1 MLERIMRLRATVVGE
16 CSPETADI
24 ITQRQERIANQKAEI
39 AERNMRFFLEQEAQ
53 MEAYTEDLKDGLQ
66 KYLKAARKEI
76 AEKKKERR
84 ALKDVGTL
92 EEMLDKSAEINKL
105 ETALKKKQRELYDEE
120 DRLERE
126 RDAFLEDIRSRLNG
140 EIETET
146 IMTFSFEIV

>member
-1 MLERIMRLRATVVGE
+1 
-16 CSPETADI
+16 
-24 ITQRQERIANQKAEI
+24 
-39 AERNMRFFLEQEAQ
+39 
-53 MEAYTEDLKDGLQ
+53 
-66 KYLKAARKEI
+66 
-76 AEKKKERR
+76 
-84 ALKDVGTL
+84 
-92 EEMLDKSAEINKL
+92 MLDKSAEINKL

>member
-1 MLERIMRLRATVVGE
+1 
-16 CSPETADI
+16 
-24 ITQRQERIANQKAEI
+24 
-39 AERNMRFFLEQEAQ
+39 
-53 MEAYTEDLKDGLQ
+53 MEAYNEDLKDGLQ
-66 KYLKAARKEI
+66 KYLRAARKEI

-120 DRLERE
+120 DKLERE

>member
-1 MLERIMRLRATVVGE
+1 MKRA
-16 CSPETADI
+16 DL